1 VRNGIGATLPGRRRR
16 SHQIDFPGLRDTTTV
31 GVVAPLL
38 EHSAVEAEH
47 HHVVQ
52 FYDSDADLVARA
64 GSYLREAVDA
74 EAVAVVI
81 ATEAH
86 RRAFEEHLR
95 AAGVDVAGSLRWLD
109 AAELL
114 GRFMRDG
121 RVDRD
126 AFFENV
132 GGIVRGAAASG
143 RAVRAYGEM
152 VALLWEAGDVLAA
165 IDLETLWNE
174 LASEVRFS
182 LYCAY
187 HGESVSGHEHADA
200 LQRVCELHTEIV
212 PAAERTW
219 EFPLDAT
226 SPSRARRL
234 VTDALRR
241 AGHGGD
247 LLDDARLVITELAAN
262 AVKHARSPFSVS
274 IRTGESTIRILV
286 RDASLLLP
294 EMSEDS
300 PTTPG
305 GRGLRL
311 VGNLAARWGVDSAP
325 DGKVV
330 WVELGR

>member
-1 VRNGIGATLPGRRRR
+1 LE
-16 SHQIDFPGLRDTTTV
+16 S
-31 GVVAPLL
+31 VASLL
-38 EHSAVEAEH
+38 EAEH

-52 FYDSDADLVARA
+52 FYDSDADLAARA
-64 GSYLREAVDA
+64 GSYLREAVEA
-74 EAVAVVI
+74 EAVVVVI

-86 RRAFEEHLR
+86 RRAFEEHLPD
-95 AAGVDVAGSLRWLD
+95 ATGTLLWLD

-114 GRFMRDG
+114 GRLMRDG

-126 AFFENV
+126 AFFEIV
-132 GGIVRGAAASG
+132 GGIVREAAASG
-143 RAVRAYGEM
+143 RPVRAYGEM

-187 HGESVSGHEHADA
+187 HRESVSGHEHADA
-200 LQRVCELHTEIV
+200 LHRVCDLHTEIV
-212 PAAERTW
+212 PAVERTW
-219 EFPLDAT
+219 EFALDAAA
-226 SPSRARRL
+226 PSRARRL

-241 AGHGGD
+241 AGHSGD

-274 IRTGESTIRILV
+274 IRSAESTVRILV
-286 RDASLLLP
+286 RDASLVVP
-294 EMSEDS
+294 EMSDHT

-305 GRGLRL
+305 GRGMRL
-311 VGNLAARWGVDSAP
+311 VANLAVRWGVDAAP